1 VKRKS
6 RYRRGYPVAVL
17 VGFEADHVTLWQ
29 VFSRVVKP
37 FSRLNIEGRRTDEKV
52 IYNFHESVVVA
63 LKSLL
68 NEGVRTIVVVS
79 PPRTDYAANFLTHV
93 HKHHKYLTHS
103 KGANRANFATI
114 VGSADDKL
122 TVAELVK
129 TDEFIKLIAET
140 TSEEADQVVNLLE
153 KHLYNEDNGSVVLYS
168 LKEIENRVYRKET
181 EPEYLTEYLLLTNK
195 YLAETKQKSR
205 IHRLMQISKNKKV
218 KTKVVDT
225 ETAAGNRIN
234 QFGGIVYFSL
244 SSRATI

>member
-1 VKRKS
+1 MKPKS

-17 VGFEADHVTLWQ
+17 AGFEADHAMLWQ

-37 FSRLNIEGRRTDEKV
+37 FHKIKIEGNRTDAKV
-52 IYNFHESVVVA
+52 IYNFHESTVAA
-63 LKSLL
+63 LKTLL
-68 NEGVRTIVVVS
+68 TEGVRTIVVAS
-79 PPRTDYAANFLTHV
+79 PPRTDYATSFLTHV
-93 HKHHKYLTHS
+93 HKHHKYLIQS
-103 KGANRANFATI
+103 KGANRANFVAL

-129 TDEFIKLIAET
+129 TEEFNKLIAET

-153 KHLYNEDNGSVVLYS
+153 KHLYNDDNSSVVLYS

-225 ETAAGNRIN
+225 ETSA
-234 QFGGIVYFSL
+234 
-244 SSRATI
+244 